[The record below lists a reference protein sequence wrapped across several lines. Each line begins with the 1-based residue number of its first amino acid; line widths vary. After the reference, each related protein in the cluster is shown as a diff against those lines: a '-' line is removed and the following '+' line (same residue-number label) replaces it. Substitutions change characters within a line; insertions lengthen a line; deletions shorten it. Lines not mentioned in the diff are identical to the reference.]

1 MTSFDLIETLALS
14 IVEDYKLNKL
24 FENSYDNFQ
33 KFCDGLL
40 FNALPQFTEC
50 RQDLTYNVETREFGV
65 DLTNLEIYILS
76 RYWVIAWWERENN
89 NAAQIALKLGIKNQ
103 YSYNSESQNFKEKQN
118 VIDKLR
124 EEVDRATQ
132 EYLLLDLDLTVFKA
146 VRA

>member
-1 MTSFDLIETLALS
+1 MTSFDQIETLALS
-14 IVEDYKLNKL
+14 IVEDYKLSKL
-24 FENSYDNFQ
+24 FENNYDNFQ

-132 EYLLLDLDLTVFKA
+132 EYLLLDLDSYGF
-146 VRA
+146 

>member
-1 MTSFDLIETLALS
+1 MTSFDQIETLALS

-76 RYWVIAWWERENN
+76 RYWVVAWWERENN

-132 EYLLLDLDLTVFKA
+132 EYLLLDLDSYGF
-146 VRA
+146 

>member
-1 MTSFDLIETLALS
+1 MTSFDQIETLALS

-24 FENSYDNFQ
+24 FESSYDNFQ

-50 RQDLTYNVETREFGV
+50 RQDLTYNAETREFGV

-132 EYLLLDLDLTVFKA
+132 DYLLLDLDSYGF
-146 VRA
+146 

>member
-1 MTSFDLIETLALS
+1 MTSFDQIETLALS

-65 DLTNLEIYILS
+65 DLTNLEIFILS

-132 EYLLLDLDLTVFKA
+132 EYLLLDLDSYGF
-146 VRA
+146 

>member
-1 MTSFDLIETLALS
+1 MTSFDRIEELALS
-14 IVEDYKLNKL
+14 IVDDYKLDKL
-24 FENSYDNFQ
+24 FNNSYDNFQ
-33 KFCDGLL
+33 SFCDNLL
-40 FNALPQFTEC
+40 FNAVPQFTEC
-50 RQDLTYNVETREFGV
+50 RQTLNYNAEQREFNA

-132 EYLLLDLDLTVFKA
+132 DYLLLDLDSYGL
-146 VRA
+146 

>member
-1 MTSFDLIETLALS
+1 MTSFDQIETLALS
-14 IVEDYKLNKL
+14 IVEDYKLSKL
-24 FENSYDNFQ
+24 FENNYDNFQ

-132 EYLLLDLDLTVFKA
+132 EYLLLDLDYYGF
-146 VRA
+146 

>member
-1 MTSFDLIETLALS
+1 MTSFDQIETLALS
-14 IVEDYKLNKL
+14 IVEDYKLSKL
-24 FENSYDNFQ
+24 FENNYDNFQ

-50 RQDLTYNVETREFGV
+50 RQDLTYNVETREFDV

-118 VIDKLR
+118 IIDKLR

-132 EYLLLDLDLTVFKA
+132 DYLLLDLDSYGL
-146 VRA
+146 

>member
-1 MTSFDLIETLALS
+1 MTSFDQIETLALS

-24 FENSYDNFQ
+24 FESSYDNFQ

-50 RQDLTYNVETREFGV
+50 RQDLAYNVETREFDV

-132 EYLLLDLDLTVFKA
+132 EYLLLDLDSYGF
-146 VRA
+146 

>member
-1 MTSFDLIETLALS
+1 MTSFDQIETLALS

-50 RQDLTYNVETREFGV
+50 RQDLTYNVETREFNV

-132 EYLLLDLDLTVFKA
+132 EYLLLDLDSYGF
-146 VRA
+146 

>member
-1 MTSFDLIETLALS
+1 LTSFDQIETLALS

-50 RQDLTYNVETREFGV
+50 RQDLTYNVGTREFDV

-132 EYLLLDLDLTVFKA
+132 EYLLLDLDSYGF
-146 VRA
+146 

>member
-1 MTSFDLIETLALS
+1 MTSFDQIETLALS
-14 IVEDYKLNKL
+14 IVEDYKLSKL
-24 FENSYDNFQ
+24 FENNYDNFQ

-50 RQDLTYNVETREFGV
+50 RQDLTYDAETREFGV

-132 EYLLLDLDLTVFKA
+132 EYLLLDLDSYGF
-146 VRA
+146 

>member
-1 MTSFDLIETLALS
+1 MTSFDQIETLALS

-24 FENSYDNFQ
+24 FESSYDNFQ

-50 RQDLTYNVETREFGV
+50 RQNLTYNVETREFGV

-132 EYLLLDLDLTVFKA
+132 EYLLLDLDSYGF
-146 VRA
+146 

>member
-1 MTSFDLIETLALS
+1 MTSFDQIETLALS
-14 IVEDYKLNKL
+14 VIEDYKLLNTRENK
-24 FENSYDNFQ
+24 YDNFQ

-50 RQDLTYNVETREFGV
+50 RQDLNYDVETREFGV
-65 DLTNLEIYILS
+65 DLTNLEIYILA
-76 RYWVIAWWERENN
+76 RYWVIAWWERETN

-118 VIDKLR
+118 IIDKLR

-132 EYLLLDLDLTVFKA
+132 DYLLLDLDSYDF
-146 VRA
+146 

>member
-1 MTSFDLIETLALS
+1 MTNFDAIENLALS
-14 IVEDYKLNKL
+14 VVEDYKLGGL
-24 FENSYDNFQ
+24 YDKDYDSFQ
-33 KFCDGLL
+33 SFCDKLL
-40 FNALPQFTEC
+40 YNALPQFTEC
-50 RQDLTYNVETREFGV
+50 RQSLEYDAETREFGV

-118 VIDKLR
+118 IIDKLR

-132 EYLLLDLDLTVFKA
+132 DYLLLDLDSYGF
-146 VRA
+146 

>member
-1 MTSFDLIETLALS
+1 MTSFDKIENLALG
-14 IVEDYKLNKL
+14 IIEDYKLAKL
-24 FENSYDNFQ
+24 NETDPELLQ

-40 FNALPQFTEC
+40 LNSLPQFTEC
-50 RQDLTYNVETREFGV
+50 RQGLDYDTVARTFSADLTDLET
-65 DLTNLEIYILS
+65 YILS
-76 RYWVIAWWERENN
+76 RYWIIAWWERETN

-132 EYLLLDLDLTVFKA
+132 DYLLLDLDSYDL
-146 VRA
+146 

>member
-1 MTSFDLIETLALS
+1 MTSFDQIETLALS
-14 IVEDYKLNKL
+14 IVEDYKLSKL
-24 FENSYDNFQ
+24 FENNYDNFQ

-50 RQDLTYNVETREFGV
+50 RQDLTYDAETREFGV

-118 VIDKLR
+118 IIDKLR

-132 EYLLLDLDLTVFKA
+132 EYLLLDLDSYGF
-146 VRA
+146 

>member
-1 MTSFDLIETLALS
+1 MTSFDQIETLALS
-14 IVEDYKLNKL
+14 IVEDYKISKL

-50 RQDLTYNVETREFGV
+50 RQDLTYNVETREFDV

-132 EYLLLDLDLTVFKA
+132 EYLLLDLDSYGF
-146 VRA
+146 

>member
-1 MTSFDLIETLALS
+1 MTSFDQIETLALS

-50 RQDLTYNVETREFGV
+50 RQDLTYNVETREFDV
-65 DLTNLEIYILS
+65 DLTTLEIYILS

-132 EYLLLDLDLTVFKA
+132 EYLLLDLDSYGF
-146 VRA
+146 

>member
-1 MTSFDLIETLALS
+1 MLALS

-24 FENSYDNFQ
+24 FESSYDNFQ

-132 EYLLLDLDLTVFKA
+132 EYLLLDLDSYGF
-146 VRA
+146 

>member
-1 MTSFDLIETLALS
+1 MTSFDQIETLALS

-118 VIDKLR
+118 IIDKLR

-132 EYLLLDLDLTVFKA
+132 EYLLLDLDSYGF
-146 VRA
+146 

>member
-1 MTSFDLIETLALS
+1 MTSFDQIETLALS

-50 RQDLTYNVETREFGV
+50 RQDLTYNAETREFGV

-103 YSYNSESQNFKEKQN
+103 YSYNSEFQNFKEKQN
-118 VIDKLR
+118 IIDKLR

-132 EYLLLDLDLTVFKA
+132 EYLLLDLDSYGF
-146 VRA
+146 

>member
-1 MTSFDLIETLALS
+1 MTSFDQIETLALS

-24 FENSYDNFQ
+24 FESSYDNFQ

-40 FNALPQFTEC
+40 FNAFPQFTEC
-50 RQDLTYNVETREFGV
+50 RQDLTYNVETREFDV

-118 VIDKLR
+118 IIDKLR

-132 EYLLLDLDLTVFKA
+132 DYLLLDLDSYGL
-146 VRA
+146 

>member
-1 MTSFDLIETLALS
+1 MTSFDQIETLALS

-24 FENSYDNFQ
+24 FESSYDNFQ

-132 EYLLLDLDLTVFKA
+132 DYLLLDLDSYGF
-146 VRA
+146 

>member
-1 MTSFDLIETLALS
+1 MTSFDQIETLALS
-14 IVEDYKLNKL
+14 IVEDYKLSKL
-24 FENSYDNFQ
+24 FESSYDNFQ

-118 VIDKLR
+118 IIDKLR

-132 EYLLLDLDLTVFKA
+132 EYLLLDLDSYGF
-146 VRA
+146 

>member
-1 MTSFDLIETLALS
+1 MTSFDQIETLALS

-24 FENSYDNFQ
+24 FESGYDNFQ

-132 EYLLLDLDLTVFKA
+132 EYLLLDLDSYGF
-146 VRA
+146 

>member
-1 MTSFDLIETLALS
+1 MTSFDAVENLALS
-14 IVEDYKLNKL
+14 IIEDYKLDKSYNKDYSQ
-24 FENSYDNFQ
+24 FQKYCDNF
-33 KFCDGLL
+33 L

-50 RQDLTYNVETREFGV
+50 RQSLTYDTETREFTV

-118 VIDKLR
+118 IIDKLR

-132 EYLLLDLDLTVFKA
+132 DYLLLDLDSYGL
-146 VRA
+146 

>member
-1 MTSFDLIETLALS
+1 MTSFDQIETLALS

-50 RQDLTYNVETREFGV
+50 RQNLTYNVETREFDV

-132 EYLLLDLDLTVFKA
+132 EYLLLDLDSYGF
-146 VRA
+146 